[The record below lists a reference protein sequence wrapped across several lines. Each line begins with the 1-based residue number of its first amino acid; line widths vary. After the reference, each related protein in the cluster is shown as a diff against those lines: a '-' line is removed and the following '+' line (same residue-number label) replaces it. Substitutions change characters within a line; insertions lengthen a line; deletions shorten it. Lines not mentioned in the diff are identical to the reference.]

1 MLRRL
6 APLVTP
12 AFWRGWLA
20 EREARAF
27 DARYGT
33 DTIDPV
39 PVAAMRDVPP
49 GLAAHAVHYEASAL
63 PKLRQALDAVARTLG
78 PRLPSFAFLDV
89 GSGKGLVVMHA
100 ARRPFRESVGVEM
113 APGLHAIA
121 ERNTARFAAAHPG
134 AAPMRLVLGDALSCP
149 LPAGPLVVYL
159 YNPFDATVLAPF
171 AARLEAAAGPGRE
184 ILVAY
189 VNPVHRAIFDG
200 SRRVEPLWDNGRVV
214 VYRCLATPEAALGGR
229 AGAPAAHD
237 VPSGPRDAE
246 DEPS

>member
-1 MLRRL
+1 MLRHL

-27 DARYGT
+27 DVRYGT
-33 DTIDPV
+33 DTVGAV

-49 GLAAHAVHYEASAL
+49 DVAAHAVHYEASAL

-78 PRLPSFAFLDV
+78 PRLASFAFLDV

-113 APGLHAIA
+113 APDLHAIA
-121 ERNTARFAAAHPG
+121 ERNTVRFAAVHPD
-134 AAPMRLVLGDALSCP
+134 AAPMRLVRGDALSCP
-149 LPAGPLVVYL
+149 LPEGPLVAYL
-159 YNPFDATVLAPF
+159 YNPFDATFLRPF
-171 AARLEAAAGPGRE
+171 AARLEAAVRPDRE

-189 VNPVHRAIFDG
+189 VNPLHRSIFDG
-200 SRRVEPLWDNGRVV
+200 SPRVEPLWDNGRVV
-214 VYRCLATPEAALGGR
+214 VYRYLALPD
-229 AGAPAAHD
+229 PA
-237 VPSGPRDAE
+237 VVRPSGTHASKGTRT
-246 DEPS
+246 

>member
-1 MLRRL
+1 MLRHL

-27 DARYGT
+27 DVRYGT
-33 DTIDPV
+33 DTVGAV

-49 GLAAHAVHYEASAL
+49 DLAAHAVHYEASAL
-63 PKLRQALDAVARTLG
+63 PKLRQALGAVARTLG

-113 APGLHAIA
+113 APELHAIA
-121 ERNTARFAAAHPG
+121 ERNALRFAAAHPD
-134 AAPMRLVLGDALSCP
+134 AAPMRLVRGDALSCP
-149 LPAGPLVVYL
+149 LPEGPLVAYL
-159 YNPFDATVLAPF
+159 YNPFDAGFLAPF
-171 AARLEAAAGPGRE
+171 AARLEAAARPDRE

-200 SRRVEPLWDNGRVV
+200 SRRLEPVWDNGRVV
-214 VYRCLATPEAALGGR
+214 VYRCLAMQD
-229 AGAPAAHD
+229 PAIRD
-237 VPSGPRDAE
+237 PSGRHAGQDA
-246 DEPS
+246 PT

>member
-1 MLRRL
+1 MLRHL

-12 AFWRGWLA
+12 AFWRSWLA

-27 DARYGT
+27 DVRYGT
-33 DTIDPV
+33 DTVRAV

-49 GLAAHAVHYEASAL
+49 DLAAHAVHYEASAL
-63 PKLRQALDAVARTLG
+63 PKLRQALDAVAGTLG

-113 APGLHAIA
+113 APDLHAIA
-121 ERNTARFAAAHPG
+121 ERNTGRFATAHPD
-134 AAPMRLVLGDALSCP
+134 AAPMRLVRGDALSCP
-149 LPAGPLVVYL
+149 LPEGPLVAYL
-159 YNPFDATVLAPF
+159 YNPFDATFLSPF
-171 AARLEAAAGPGRE
+171 AARLEAAARPDRE

-200 SRRVEPLWDNGRVV
+200 SRRVQLLWDNGRVV
-214 VYRCLATPEAALGGR
+214 VYRCLATQDPGVAHRPGPH
-229 AGAPAAHD
+229 AGKDAPT
-237 VPSGPRDAE
+237 
-246 DEPS
+246 